1 MNKIYRH
8 VPLSPDEYLGRVDQN
23 GKVYEHRTGP
33 DRYAGRVDLKN
44 GKIYE
49 SRLGPDKYRGRVE
62 PGTGKVYMARLGPDR
77 YLGRVRK
84 NGQCYLHRRLRR
96 DEYMGK
102 IKDMTSQVHGG
113 AGFLLLLLP
122 LIEEIKEEEQAAL
135 EAENFD
141 DSGMEEAEI

>member
-8 VPLSPDEYLGRVDQN
+8 IRLSPDEYLGRVDQE
-23 GKVYEHRTGP
+23 GKVYEHRPGP
-33 DRYAGRVDLKN
+33 DRYAGRVELKN

-49 SRLGPDKYRGRVE
+49 SRFGPNKYIGRVD
-62 PGTGKVYMARLGPDR
+62 PVDGKVYMSRLGPDR

-84 NGQCYLHRRLRR
+84 NGQCYLHHRLRR

-102 IKDMTSQVHGG
+102 IVEMTSLVHGG

-122 LIEEIKEEEQAAL
+122 LIEEIREEEKAAIEQEDL
-135 EAENFD
+135 D
-141 DSGMEEAEI
+141 TSGMEEAGS

>member
-8 VPLSPDEYLGRVDQN
+8 VRLSPDEYLGRVDQD
-23 GKVYEHRTGP
+23 GKVYEHRTGS
-33 DRYAGRVDLKN
+33 DRYSGRVELKN

-49 SRLGPDKYRGRVE
+49 SRFGPNKYIGRVE
-62 PGTGKVYMARLGPDR
+62 PDSGKVYMSRLGPDR

-84 NGQCYLHRRLRR
+84 NGHCYLHRRLRR

-102 IKDMTSQVHGG
+102 IKDMSSLVHGG

-122 LIEEIKEEEQAAL
+122 LIEEIKEDERAAL
-135 EAENFD
+135 EED
-141 DSGMEEAEI
+141 ELDTSGMEEAGS